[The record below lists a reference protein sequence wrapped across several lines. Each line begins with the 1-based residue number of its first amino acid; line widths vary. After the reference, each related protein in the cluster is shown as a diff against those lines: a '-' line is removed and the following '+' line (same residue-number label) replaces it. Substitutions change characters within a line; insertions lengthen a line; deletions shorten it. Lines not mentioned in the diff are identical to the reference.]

1 MERIREAIERAKAS
15 RVAGGD
21 AEPGETAV
29 MEAPPPDV
37 ASQTDS
43 TAFRSVPA
51 TVDRRHLEAMRVFAF
66 DAADPRSTSFDM
78 LRTKVVQMMADRG
91 WQTLI
96 VTSPRG
102 GCGKTFTA
110 INLALSIARQPDRS
124 VVLVDLDIRKPQVAN
139 CLGLQPGLG
148 LLDVLKGKAELGETL
163 VSPDLGGP
171 RLLVLPGQRA
181 PHHLSEVLVS
191 KELKSLVSDLKSRN
205 PSNIV
210 IFDMPPVLATDD
222 VMAFLPQADAVLVV
236 AAVGSSTTAEIAEC
250 EQQLDDANLLGIVLN
265 KSNEPPER
273 YYY

>member
-15 RVAGGD
+15 RGPGG

-29 MEAPPPDV
+29 MEAPPPKV
-37 ASQTDS
+37 ALETESRPLPS
-43 TAFRSVPA
+43 TPA
-51 TVDRRHLEAMRVFAF
+51 VLDRRHIEAMRVFAF

-78 LRTKVVQMMADRG
+78 LRTKVVQTMADRG
-91 WQTLI
+91 FQTLI

-124 VVLVDLDIRKPQVAN
+124 VVLVDLDIRKPQVAS
-139 CLGLQPGLG
+139 CLGLKPGLG
-148 LLDVLKGKAELGETL
+148 LLDVLKGNADLSEAL

-171 RLLVLPGQRA
+171 RFLVLPGQRA

-191 KELKSLVSDLKSRN
+191 RELKDLVSHLKSQD

-222 VMAFLPQADAVLVV
+222 VMAFLPQADAVLLV

-250 EQQLDDANLLGIVLN
+250 EQNLEYANLLGIVLN
-265 KSNEPPER
+265 KSTELNKR